1 MTPSPTVLHAET
13 LEFDEVADLIKQ
25 CPDSSRSFF
34 VVPVAEKKERIAQIF
49 NARAVSMHNQVVVH
63 VSELSPLGIT
73 VLADMLHVAKESL
86 STAQLVALAAEL
98 ETAITCSAYLRS
110 VTKLQ
115 VSQTSIWHHVMSWL
129 PPTRFVATAHAGVQS
144 AKKFDQD
151 AEYWEENRHEVL
163 FISDS
168 KERQPV
174 VDPQKVAELAQA
186 SSVTNRNV
194 DSSSFWG
201 TEPVFEWAFAP
212 TDLWA
217 HVDDI
222 KNRST
227 LCPWCSEPYVP
238 PRCAVCSAPSLIGE
252 SE

>member
-1 MTPSPTVLHAET
+1 MTPSPTLLHADT
-13 LEFDEVADLIKQ
+13 LTFGEIADLIKE

-34 VVPVAEKKERIAQIF
+34 VVPIAEKKERIAQIF
-49 NARAVSMHNQVVVH
+49 NARAVSLHNQVVVH

-73 VLADMLHVAKESL
+73 VLADMLSVASESL
-86 STAQLVALAAEL
+86 STAQLVAFASQL

-110 VTKLQ
+110 VTTLQ
-115 VSQTSIWHHVMSWL
+115 VAQATMWHHVVSWF
-129 PPTRFVATAHAGVQS
+129 PPTRFVATAHAGVRS

-151 AEYWEENRHEVL
+151 AEYWEDNAREVL

-168 KERQPV
+168 QEQQSTLS
-174 VDPQKVAELAQA
+174 PQKIAELAQA
-186 SSVTNRNV
+186 SSVTSRNV
-194 DSSSFWG
+194 DPAGFWG
-201 TEPVFEWAFAP
+201 TRPVFEWAFAP

-217 HVDDI
+217 HVEDI

-227 LCPWCSEPYVP
+227 MCPWCSEPYVP

-252 SE
+252 TE

>member
-1 MTPSPTVLHAET
+1 MTTSPTVLHADT
-13 LEFDEVADLIKQ
+13 LEFGEVADLIRE
-25 CPDSSRSFF
+25 CPDSSRSLF
-34 VVPVAEKKERIAQIF
+34 VVPVADKKERIAQIF
-49 NARAVSMHNQVVVH
+49 NARAVSLHNQVVVH

-115 VSQTSIWHHVMSWL
+115 VAQTTMWHHVMSWL
-129 PPTRFVATAHAGVQS
+129 PPTRFVATAHVGVRS
-144 AKKFDQD
+144 AKKFAQD
-151 AEYWEENRHEVL
+151 EEYWEENTHEVL

-168 KERQPV
+168 KEQSPLI
-174 VDPQKVAELAQA
+174 DPQNVIELAQA

-194 DSSSFWG
+194 DSHSFWG
-201 TEPVFEWAFAP
+201 AEPVFEWAFAP

-217 HVDDI
+217 HVEDI
-222 KNRST
+222 KNSST

-252 SE
+252 FE

>member
-13 LEFDEVADLIKQ
+13 LQFDEVADLIKQ

-49 NARAVSMHNQVVVH
+49 NARAVSLHNQVVVH

-73 VLADMLHVAKESL
+73 VLADMLRVASESL

-98 ETAITCSAYLRS
+98 EMSITCSAFLRS
-110 VTKLQ
+110 VTKLH
-115 VSQTSIWHHVMSWL
+115 VSQATMWHHVMSWL
-129 PPTRFVATAHAGVQS
+129 PPTRFVATAHAGVRS

-151 AEYWEENRHEVL
+151 AEYWEENTHEVL

-168 KERQPV
+168 KEQQPLI
-174 VDPQKVAELAQA
+174 DPQKIAELSQP

-194 DSSSFWG
+194 DYQDFWG
-201 TEPVFEWAFAP
+201 AEPVFEWAFAP

-217 HVDDI
+217 HVEDI

>member
-13 LEFDEVADLIKQ
+13 LEFGEVADLIKQ
-25 CPDSSRSFF
+25 CPDSSRSLF

-49 NARAVSMHNQVVVH
+49 NARAISLHNQVVVH

-73 VLADMLHVAKESL
+73 VLADMLHVANESL
-86 STAQLVALAAEL
+86 STAQLIAFAAEL

-115 VSQTSIWHHVMSWL
+115 ISQATMWHHVMSWL
-129 PPTRFVATAHAGVQS
+129 PPTRFVATAHAGVHS
-144 AKKFDQD
+144 AKKFGQD
-151 AEYWEENRHEVL
+151 AEYWEENMHEVL

-168 KERQPV
+168 KETQSLIS
-174 VDPQKVAELAQA
+174 PQKIAELAQA

-194 DSSSFWG
+194 NSSSFWG
-201 TEPVFEWAFAP
+201 AEPVFEWAFAP

-217 HVDDI
+217 HVEEI
-222 KNRST
+222 KNRSA

>member
-1 MTPSPTVLHAET
+1 MTPSPTVLHADT
-13 LEFDEVADLIKQ
+13 HEFEEVADLIKE

-34 VVPVAEKKERIAQIF
+34 VVPVAEKKERVSQIV
-49 NARAVSMHNQVVVH
+49 NARAVSLHNQVVVH

-73 VLADMLHVAKESL
+73 VLADMLHVAQESL
-86 STAQLVALAAEL
+86 STAQLVAFAAEL
-98 ETAITCSAYLRS
+98 ENAITCSAYLRS

-115 VSQTSIWHHVMSWL
+115 VSRTTMWHHVMSWL
-129 PPTRFVATAHAGVQS
+129 PSTRFVATAHDGVHS

-151 AEYWEENRHEVL
+151 EEYWEENAHEVL

-168 KERQPV
+168 SEQKSLIT
-174 VDPQKVAELAQA
+174 PQSVAELAQA
-186 SSVTNRNV
+186 SSVTGRNI
-194 DSSSFWG
+194 DSRGFWG
-201 TEPVFEWAFAP
+201 VEPVFEWVFAP

-217 HVDDI
+217 YVDNI

-227 LCPWCSEPYVP
+227 LCSWCSEPYVP

>member
-1 MTPSPTVLHAET
+1 MTPSPTVLHTDT
-13 LEFDEVADLIKQ
+13 LEFDEVADRIKQ

-34 VVPVAEKKERIAQIF
+34 VVPIAQKKERIAQIF

-63 VSELSPLGIT
+63 VSQLSPLGIT

-86 STAQLVALAAEL
+86 STAQLAAFATEL

-115 VSQTSIWHHVMSWL
+115 VSRTNMWHHVMSWL
-129 PPTRFVATAHAGVQS
+129 PPTRFVATAHAGVRF

-151 AEYWEENRHEVL
+151 EAYWEENTHEVL
-163 FISDS
+163 FISDLREQQS
-168 KERQPV
+168 TLN
-174 VDPQKVAELAQA
+174 PQRIAELAQA
-186 SSVTNRNV
+186 SSVTTRNV
-194 DSSSFWG
+194 HDAGFWG
-201 TEPVFEWAFAP
+201 TKPVFEWVFAP

-217 HVDDI
+217 HVDNI
-222 KNRST
+222 RNRST

-252 SE
+252 TQ